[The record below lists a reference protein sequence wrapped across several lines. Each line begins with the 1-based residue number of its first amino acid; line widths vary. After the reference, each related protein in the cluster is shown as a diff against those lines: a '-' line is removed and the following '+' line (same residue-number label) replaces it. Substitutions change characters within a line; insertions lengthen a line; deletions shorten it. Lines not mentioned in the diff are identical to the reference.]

1 MIELTPV
8 DTQTI
13 KIEAPGFNRTVE
25 ARQAIAHLPKLVQ
38 MGTVRVYFN
47 ADKESTYNHKY
58 NQRMGELVI
67 DAAEEAAGMSMTDA
81 LRNRRDSAYIEIGG

>member
-8 DTQTI
+8 DTLTV

-25 ARQAIAHLPKLVQ
+25 ANQAIAHLPNLAQ

-47 ADKESTYNHKY
+47 ADRESAFHYKY
-58 NQRMGELVI
+58 GQKMGHEIVC
-67 DAAEEAAGMSMTDA
+67 AAEDMAGMSIVEA
-81 LRNRRDSAYIEIGG
+81 KNNRRDNAYIEIGG